1 MKTKMVLAILV
12 MASVFAVAAC
22 GNHGSSGD
30 SVSAAGAAPS
40 AGSASGGA
48 APAPTDFG
56 PMRTVNI
63 FDPMFN
69 NMVAYTLSIPKSWN
83 FEGTVLHGPGCG
95 GEEVAVVFRAYS
107 SDMLY
112 GVQLI
117 PTSSFFWADDKR
129 ALPGGPACKILQP
142 MFAEDYGKLI
152 AIRMRPGS
160 VVDSVESNTPPDEA
174 AYQASIE
181 EHNLKYAAQAASF
194 GSRNPAK
201 EKGEMKRIHIHYNL
215 NGHAEEEWLVVTM
228 SVTNMLVSVN
238 VSPPGKLMQLAMKQR
253 YTSHPIVSGV
263 RTPQGQL
270 QAHEAAIKAMSD
282 SFKANPDYMAK
293 YTAYIQ
299 DATNKSIA
307 GSWAVTNSILRVGQQ
322 EQAQRTQNAQAFIQN
337 MQKQG
342 DERNAQF
349 AATQAQKGANVADF
363 NAHEAQRSAQ
373 AADVSDYLLDQQ
385 LYVNPTTGQKQMQSN
400 QYSYTYSNGSGSGS
414 SVVQTNSP
422 NSNPNGVLVGNWT
435 ELQPIHH

>member
-1 MKTKMVLAILV
+1 MKTKIVLAIFV
-12 MASVFAVAAC
+12 MASVFAMLAC
-22 GNHGSSGD
+22 GNHATSSD
-30 SVSAAGAAPS
+30 TVNAAGVAPS

-83 FEGTVLHGPGCG
+83 FEGTVLHGPGCLS
-95 GEEVAVVFRAYS
+95 EEVAVVFRAYS

-112 GVQLI
+112 GVQII

-129 ALPGGPACKILQP
+129 ALPEGPACKILQP
-142 MFAEDYGKLI
+142 MSAGDYGKLI

-160 VVDSVESNTPPDEA
+160 VVDSVETDPNDA
-174 AYQASIE
+174 AYQASVE
-181 EHNLKYAAQAASF
+181 KNNQALAAQAASL
-194 GSRNPAK
+194 GNRNPAK
-201 EKGEMKRIHIHYNL
+201 QKGEMKRIHIHYNL
-215 NGHAEEEWLVVTM
+215 NGHAEEEWLGVSM
-228 SVTNMLVSVN
+228 SVTNWLVSVN
-238 VSPPGKLMQLAMKQR
+238 VSPPGKLMQIAMKQT
-253 YTSHPIVSGV
+253 YQSLPIVSGV

-270 QAHEAAIKAMSD
+270 QAHEAAIKAMSN

-293 YTAYIQ
+293 YAAYIQ

-307 GSWAVTNSILRVGQQ
+307 ASWAVTNSILRIGQQ

-337 MQKQG
+337 MQTQG

-349 AATQAQKGANVADF
+349 AANQAQKGANVADF
-363 NAHEAQRSAQ
+363 NAQEAQRSAH

-385 LYVNPTTGQKQMQSN
+385 LYVNPVTGQKQTQSN
-400 QYSYTYSNGSGSGS
+400 QYTYTYSNGSGPGS

-435 ELQPIHH
+435 ELQPIKH